1 MAVDGSNCIV
11 FTTLH
16 WRTQIFSDNTTIL
29 AGSVGGGGRSYTCRK
44 TQTEREKV
52 SLLHGTSP
60 GGPKKTRNWLIVMNE
75 KEGFVILKERESTL
89 YTQADSDFSR

>member
-60 GGPKKTRNWLIVMNE
+60 GGPKKNTKLVDCD
-75 KEGFVILKERESTL
+75 EREGGLCYS
-89 YTQADSDFSR
+89 